1 VSDQG
6 VATPPEIAG
15 LTFLRPLGTG
25 GYSEVYLYEQAMPKR
40 QVAVKVLR
48 DTGLTESVRRQFTA
62 EANTMA
68 ELADHPN
75 IVSVLAA
82 DITTDRRPY
91 LVMTY
96 YSRDNLG
103 VRADRERF
111 GVSEVLRI
119 GIQIAS
125 AVETAHRAGILH
137 RDIKPANILTNQ
149 YGNVGLTDFGIA
161 AQTTAAEDDDD
172 MGVSVPWSAP
182 EVLYATAPASVQS
195 DVYSLGA
202 TLWHLLVGRSP
213 FEVVGGGDNSPLA
226 LMRRIRDLPV
236 SATGRPDVPGALD
249 RLLAQAMAKDPASR
263 PPTAL
268 DLARSLQSIEQELQ
282 LPRTEVVV
290 ITEEEQQPAED
301 RAASVLVDDA
311 ERTRMR
317 APVSVNPQAPAAPLD
332 PSPPPTPAVPSAPS
346 TPETVRRPKVVEPA
360 IGAPASDRV
369 GAPPRVDATV
379 RRPSSVDPPSDAT
392 VAPPTPPH
400 RKRIRPAVLVAALGA
415 VVVIAVV
422 VGIVLASSGSDDD
435 KRAAADATVATHA
448 QPDDIGPPGSPTVTG
463 TRVDPAT
470 VRFAWTYSNAADTDT
485 FLWQYAD
492 GSQKGRSEAPELD
505 VSSPAGT
512 QVCVQVKV
520 VRADGRNAAL
530 AWSEAGCAS

>member
-1 VSDQG
+1 MSEHG
-6 VATPPEIAG
+6 VATPPEIGG
-15 LTFLRPLGTG
+15 LTLIRPLGTG
-25 GYSEVYLYEQAMPKR
+25 GYSEVYLYDQAMPKR

-48 DTGLTESVRRQFTA
+48 ETGLTEGVRRQFTA

-82 DITTDRRPY
+82 DITTDGRPY

-161 AQTTAAEDDDD
+161 AQTTAPDDDDDD
-172 MGVSVPWSAP
+172 MGVSVPWSGP

-213 FEVVGGGDNSPLA
+213 FEVVGAGDNSALA

-236 SATGRPDVPGALD
+236 PETGRPDVPASLD
-249 RLLAQAMAKDPASR
+249 RLLGQAMAKDPASR

-268 DLARSLQSIEQELQ
+268 DLARSLQAVEQELR
-282 LPRTEVVV
+282 LPRTDIVV
-290 ITEEEQQPAED
+290 ITEEEPALD
-301 RAASVLVDDA
+301 ARPPSSIADDTD
-311 ERTRMR
+311 RTRMR
-317 APVSVNPQAPAAPLD
+317 APVNVNPERSPAPRPTMHPRAP
-332 PSPPPTPAVPSAPS
+332 SS
-346 TPETVRRPKVVEPA
+346 TPETVRRPKTVEP
-360 IGAPASDRV
+360 V
-369 GAPPRVDATV
+369 TEPRQTAARGTTGIEATV
-379 RRPSSVDPPSDAT
+379 RRPTGVAQPQPVAT
-392 VAPPTPPH
+392 SAPPPAPMQ
-400 RKRIRPAVLVAALGA
+400 RRGIRPAVVAAALGA
-415 VVVIAVV
+415 VVLIAVV
-422 VGIVLASSGSDDD
+422 VGIVLASSGSDDGTH
-435 KRAAADATVATHA
+435 ADANATVATRA

-463 TRVDPAT
+463 TRVDPNDL
-470 VRFAWTYSNAADTDT
+470 RFTWTYSNPADTDT
-485 FLWQYAD
+485 FRWQYAD
-492 GSQKGRSEAPELD
+492 QSKKGAVDAPEL
-505 VSSPAGT
+505 VVGSPSGT

-530 AWSEAGCAS
+530 TWSEAGCAS